1 MLFHFSDRWG
11 QTVTDTLVVCHDNI
25 QHFESVECP
34 TVVFHQLISVDW
46 ANENTTAAASFL
58 TIDSVAIV
66 RKLVDYADVENIQIY
81 LRSAR

>member
-11 QTVTDTLVVCHDNI
+11 QTVTDTLVVRHDNI

-46 ANENTTAAASFL
+46 ANENGAAASFV